1 MPSPECHGDFT
12 NPSSRIVKVPASIP
26 GEDQTM
32 LHTGLQ
38 ETGKKQKHFHVGLAH
53 GAADIRDAQRLR
65 WQVFAEEMGARLNTP
80 QPGLDIDLYDKWCDH
95 LLIRD
100 GDTGDVVGT
109 YRILGPDAARRVGSF
124 YSDQEFD
131 LTRLSNLRERM
142 VEVGRSCVHPD
153 YRKGGVI
160 TLLWSGLAAY
170 MRHSGH
176 DYLIGCASIGMQ
188 DGGHNAAGIWHA
200 VKEEHLAPV
209 EWRVTPRCPLPL
221 EGLGHA
227 AAPIVPPL
235 IKGYLRLGAWV
246 CGAPAWDPDFN
257 TADLMVMLSLQN
269 LKQTYARHFL
279 SA

>member
-1 MPSPECHGDFT
+1 
-12 NPSSRIVKVPASIP
+12 
-26 GEDQTM
+26 M

-38 ETGKKQKHFHVGLAH
+38 ETGKKQKHFHVGLAND
-53 GAADIRDAQRLR
+53 AADIRDAQRLR

-80 QPGLDIDLYDKWCDH
+80 QSGLDIDLYDKWCDH
-95 LLIRD
+95 LLVRD
-100 GDTGDVVGT
+100 GDSGDVVGT

-124 YSDQEFD
+124 YSEQEFD

-142 VEVGRSCVHPD
+142 VEIGRSCVHPD

-160 TLLWSGLAAY
+160 TLLWSGLADY
-170 MRHSGH
+170 MQRSGH

-188 DGGHNAAGIWHA
+188 DGGHNAAGVWHA
-200 VKEEHLAPV
+200 VREKHLAPV

-257 TADLMVMLSLQN
+257 TADLMVMLSLQK